1 MEPTG
6 RAGGHRRL
14 FGVAVAGRHGGRAAP
29 LRHGA
34 AARGSRLRAVVGR
47 RVGRSRSREGGNG
60 GGCGSRGLGAALG
73 REPDRRALL
82 WGRAALGPPSVPGG
96 GSGVRAPRAPFLLP
110 SGPGGRGAAR
120 SSGLPSIST
129 AARTRGSRGCEHPGG
144 TSGLPSPRPNRAPF
158 LWAAAA
164 ASPGSRTDPD
174 PPKPLPATQRESS
187 IKTMDKFSF
196 HIQKQPRPKEN
207 KKKTDPP
214 PPKKKRIVRLNKMCS
229 EHINQPTPVCAAQ
242 HSAQQNRDTGG
253 GNGQHSKK
261 TNENPQR
268 NQCVS

>member
-1 MEPTG
+1 MPGVTADGPPPSGTG
-6 RAGGHRRL
+6 QRL
-14 FGVAVAGRHGGRAAP
+14 GAPGSAPSSGDASDAPAAGRGET
-29 LRHGA
+29 GA
-34 AARGSRLRAVVGR
+34 AVGRGVSGPRSDANPTAVLCSGNAPPSGRRRCRAVGRGSGPRGR
-47 RVGRSRSREGGNG
+47 RSFS
-60 GGCGSRGLGAALG
+60 LLG
-73 REPDRRALL
+73 RED
-82 WGRAALGPPSVPGG
+82 AALPAAPG
-96 GSGVRAPRAPFLLP
+96 SPRSPRLREPAAPGAANTR
-110 SGPGGRGAAR
+110 GGR
-120 SSGLPSIST
+120 S
-129 AARTRGSRGCEHPGG
+129 
-144 TSGLPSPRPNRAPF
+144 LPSPRPNRAPF

-174 PPKPLPATQRESS
+174 PPNPLPATQRESS

-214 PPKKKRIVRLNKMCS
+214 PQKKKRIVRLNKMCS
-229 EHINQPTPVCAAQ
+229 EHTNQPTPVCAAQ

>member
-1 MEPTG
+1 MPGVTADGPPPSGTG
-6 RAGGHRRL
+6 QRL
-14 FGVAVAGRHGGRAAP
+14 GAPGSAPSSGDASDAPAAGRGETGAAVGRGVSGPRSDANPTAVLCSGDAPPSGRRRCRAVGRGSGPRGRRSFSLLGREDAALPAAPGSPRSPRLREPAAPGAANTRGGRAASPPRGRTARRSFGRQP
-29 LRHGA
+29 LPRLEGA
-34 AARGSRLRAVVGR
+34 ERT
-47 RVGRSRSREGGNG
+47 
-60 GGCGSRGLGAALG
+60 
-73 REPDRRALL
+73 PT
-82 WGRAALGPPSVPGG
+82 PP
-96 GSGVRAPRAPFLLP
+96 
-110 SGPGGRGAAR
+110 
-120 SSGLPSIST
+120 T
-129 AARTRGSRGCEHPGG
+129 
-144 TSGLPSPRPNRAPF
+144 
-158 LWAAAA
+158 
-164 ASPGSRTDPD
+164 
-174 PPKPLPATQRESS
+174 PLPATQRESS

-229 EHINQPTPVCAAQ
+229 EHTNQPTPVCAAQ